1 LPEETLTIRI
11 DPRIE
16 SVPILLDRLE
26 AYAEAMT
33 LPPKVAHRL
42 SIICEEFAA
51 NTAMHGGETA
61 SYVEIT
67 VAALASQLQV
77 SIEDDGIAFNPLA
90 APIPDTALQVEDR
103 EIGGLGIHFMRS
115 MVRELRYER
124 RENCN
129 HLIAALDIGG

>member
-1 LPEETLTIRI
+1 MMTIRI
-11 DPRIE
+11 DPHIE

-26 AYAEAMT
+26 AYAKAIT

-42 SIICEEFAA
+42 SIICEEFVA

-67 VAALASQLQV
+67 VAAQASQLQV
-77 SIEDDGIAFNPLA
+77 SIEDNGMAFNPLA
-90 APIPDTALQVEDR
+90 ASVPDTALQVEDR

-115 MVRELRYER
+115 MVQELRYER